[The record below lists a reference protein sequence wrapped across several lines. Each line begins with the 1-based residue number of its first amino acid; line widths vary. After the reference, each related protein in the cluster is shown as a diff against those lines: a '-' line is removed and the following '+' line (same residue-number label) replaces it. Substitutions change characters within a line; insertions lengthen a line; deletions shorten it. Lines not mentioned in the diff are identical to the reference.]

1 MIDRRGVL
9 ASGLGLFVAGCA
21 APLVSPLATIAS
33 VAVVTRQVTLTT
45 PDGRTISVSEWAPDA
60 PPMGTI
66 AFSHGAASDPAKYA
80 PMMQAWAKAGWRIL
94 APLHVDSLLHP
105 DTAAFKGLDSWRA
118 RIEDMAALSAHIG
131 DAPFVAAGHSYGGLV
146 ALTLGGASPVPP
158 DGMALPLSDRK
169 VIAALAFS
177 PPAPIPV
184 LVTREGYGTLSVP
197 ALIQTGTK
205 DIVPGITDTDGWQG
219 HLAPYEAA
227 ASGGDRYALVLDG
240 VDHYFGGAIC
250 RHDLPGPP
258 QLAELGQAIAI
269 STEFLA
275 AFGMG
280 DTEAKAM
287 LNARLTPDLPVRLTR
302 R

>member
-1 MIDRRGVL
+1 MIDRRGL
-9 ASGLGLFVAGCA
+9 LLGSMGLIVTGCA
-21 APLVSPLATIAS
+21 APLAGPVARVAS
-33 VAVVTRQVTLTT
+33 VAVVARQFILSG
-45 PDGRTISVSEWAPDA
+45 PDARAISNHEWAPDT
-60 PPMGTI
+60 PPLGTI

-105 DTAAFKGLDSWRA
+105 DTAAFKGMASWRA
-118 RIEDMAALSAHIG
+118 RLEDMAALSAHIG
-131 DAPFVAAGHSYGGLV
+131 DAPYVAVGHSYGGLV

-158 DGMALPLSDRK
+158 DGMALPLSDSK

-184 LVTREGYGTLSVP
+184 LVTREGYGTLTVP

-258 QLAELGQAIAI
+258 QVAELSQAIAI

-275 AFGMG
+275 AFGIA
-280 DTEAKAM
+280 DAAAKAM
-287 LNARLTPDLPVRLTR
+287 LDARLTPDLPVRLTR

>member
-9 ASGLGLFVAGCA
+9 AGGLGLFVAGCA
-21 APLVSPLATIAS
+21 APLASVAS
-33 VAVVTRQVTLTT
+33 VAVVTRQFALTM
-45 PDGRTISVSEWAPDA
+45 PNGRAISVSEWSPDMR
-60 PPMGTI
+60 PLGTI

-80 PMMQAWAKAGWRIL
+80 PMMEAWARAGWRVL

-105 DTAAFKGLDSWRA
+105 DTAAFKGMASWRA
-118 RIEDMAALSAHIG
+118 RLEDMAVLSAHIG
-131 DAPFVAAGHSYGGLV
+131 DASYVAAGHSYGGLV

-158 DGMALPLSDRK
+158 EGMAHPLSDRN
-169 VIAALAFS
+169 VTAALAFS

-184 LVTREGYGTLSVP
+184 LITREGYATLSVP

-205 DIVPGITDTDGWQG
+205 DIVPGITDADGWVG

-227 ASGGDRYALVLDG
+227 APNGNRYALVLDG

-258 QLAELGQAIAI
+258 QVAELGQAIAI

-275 AFGMG
+275 AFGT
-280 DTEAKAM
+280 DDAEAKAT
-287 LNARLTPDLPVRLTR
+287 LNARLTPNLPVRLTR

>member
-9 ASGLGLFVAGCA
+9 AGGMGLLVTGCA
-21 APLVSPLATIAS
+21 APLAGPLASVAS
-33 VAVVTRQVTLTT
+33 GAVVTRQFTLSG
-45 PDGRTISVSEWAPDA
+45 PDGRAITVSEWAPDA
-60 PPMGTI
+60 KPLGTML
-66 AFSHGAASDPAKYA
+66 FSHGAASDPAKYA

-94 APLHVDSLLHP
+94 APLHVDALLHP
-105 DTAAFKGLDSWRA
+105 DTAAFKGMASWRA
-118 RIEDMAALSAHIG
+118 RIEDMAVLSAHIG
-131 DAPFVAAGHSYGGLV
+131 DGPYVAAGHSYGGLV
-146 ALTLGGASPVPP
+146 ALTLGGVSPVPP
-158 DGMALPLSDRK
+158 EGMALPLSDRK
-169 VIAALAFS
+169 VTAALAFS

-205 DIVPGITDTDGWQG
+205 DIVPGITDADGWQG

-227 ASGGDRYALVLDG
+227 AAGGDRYAMVLDG

-258 QLAELGQAIAI
+258 QLAELEQAIAI

-275 AFGMG
+275 AFGMKDG
-280 DTEAKAM
+280 GAKAK